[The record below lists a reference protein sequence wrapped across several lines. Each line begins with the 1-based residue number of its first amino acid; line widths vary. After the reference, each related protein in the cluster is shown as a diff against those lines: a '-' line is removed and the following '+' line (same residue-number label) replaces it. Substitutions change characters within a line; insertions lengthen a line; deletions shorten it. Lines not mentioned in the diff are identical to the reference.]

1 MACGAGNTLYVV
13 QGRLNQVSVISLDAD
28 GTSGVLVDT
37 LTSMNF
43 DVPTTVAA
51 FGNSLLFAKRPVH
64 DLTRAGHGL
73 LDHRIDRR

>member
-1 MACGAGNTLYVV
+1 MYVV

-51 FGNSLLFAKRPVH
+51 FGNSLLPNARFTTSPEPDTAYWI
-64 DLTRAGHGL
+64 T
-73 LDHRIDRR
+73 RIDRR